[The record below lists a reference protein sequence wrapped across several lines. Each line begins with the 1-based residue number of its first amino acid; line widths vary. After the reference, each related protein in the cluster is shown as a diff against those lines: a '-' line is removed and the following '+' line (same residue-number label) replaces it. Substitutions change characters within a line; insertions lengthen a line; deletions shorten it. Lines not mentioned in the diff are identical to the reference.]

1 MRIIE
6 PPRKNRRNSQRAQS
20 AVTSAKE
27 SNPLQ
32 QISMPFGE
40 GVEASKGDKRST
52 QKRTNTAQS
61 DFSRL
66 FAAAVRLLAMREH
79 SRSELETKLSK
90 KTESKDLLFAVLD
103 ELRKENYQSDSRFA
117 ESFVRS
123 RANRG
128 MGPIKI
134 RSELK
139 NRGVDS
145 AIIDE
150 YLDASAG
157 KWFDRTAAV
166 YQRKYGD
173 SPILQYSDWSKRARF
188 LQSRGFTSEQI
199 NDALPARN

>member
-1 MRIIE
+1 M
-6 PPRKNRRNSQRAQS
+6 
-20 AVTSAKE
+20 
-27 SNPLQ
+27 
-32 QISMPFGE
+32 
-40 GVEASKGDKRST
+40 
-52 QKRTNTAQS
+52 
-61 DFSRL
+61 
-66 FAAAVRLLAMREH
+66 RLLAMREH

-157 KWFDRTAAV
+157 KWFDRAAAV